1 MSDYIYALLC
11 PEGKIRYIGK
21 SIDPEERLRE
31 HIRTAKSGA
40 QHHCAN
46 WIRKLLK
53 ADLQPSVRVIEEVQ
67 EGASWQEAEIRQ
79 IALHLA
85 QGHRL
90 TNATLGGEGATITC
104 PIIREKCRQAS
115 IRAHALPQVKAK
127 DQANSRANWAK
138 AEYREKHARAMAQA
152 FLRPEVK
159 ASKSAAAIKKWQDPE
174 YKTALSEKHKL
185 INSDPE
191 YVRDRIAK
199 AAVSNALPEVR
210 AKRSASA
217 KVANSRPDV
226 LEKNRLKQE
235 ALWKDPEY
243 RRTQSEAR
251 KASWAKR
258 VAEGKS
264 YSPSEETKAKSSEI
278 SKKLW
283 QDEDF
288 VAKVKAAEPGRISA
302 IKASWTPEKRAA
314 SAARMKARR
323 PKMQAAF
330 ARPEVQEK
338 RAIKIR
344 EKWLEENKHLSPKEL
359 ACKLRRMDAKKAKR
373 VAEKAAILAPATPTP
388 YTESS

>member
-1 MSDYIYALLC
+1 MTDYIYALLC

-21 SIDPEERLRE
+21 SINPEERLRE

-53 ADLQPSVRVIEEVQ
+53 ADLQPSVRVIEEVT
-67 EGASWQEAEIRQ
+67 EGDSWQDAEIRQ
-79 IALHLA
+79 IALHTA
-85 QGHRL
+85 KGHKL
-90 TNATLGGEGATITC
+90 TNATIGGEGATITC
-104 PIIREKCRQAS
+104 PIIREKSRQAS
-115 IRAHALPQVKAK
+115 IRAHARPSVKAK
-127 DQANSRANWAK
+127 DRANSRANWAK
-138 AEYREKHARAMAQA
+138 PEYRAKHARAMAEACQ
-152 FLRPEVK
+152 RPEVK
-159 ASKSAAAIKKWQDPE
+159 AKKSAASVKKWEDAE
-174 YKTALSEKHKL
+174 YKAALVEKHKL

-191 YVRDRIAK
+191 YVRARIAK

-217 KVANSRPDV
+217 KAANSRPDV

-243 RRTQSEAR
+243 RRMQSQVR
-251 KASWAKR
+251 KASRAKR
-258 VAEGKS
+258 IAEGKI
-264 YSPSEETKAKSSEI
+264 YSPSDETKAKSSEI

-283 QDEDF
+283 QDEGF
-288 VAKVKAAEPGRISA
+288 LAKVKAAEAGRISA

-314 SAARMKARR
+314 NAEQMEARR
-323 PKMQAAF
+323 SKMQAAF

-338 RAIKIR
+338 RAIKMR

-359 ACKLRRMDAKKAKR
+359 ACKLRRMDAKKVKR
-373 VAEKAAILAPATPTP
+373 AVEKAAILAATTATP